1 MTEYE
6 TASLAIQHATLELSY
21 WQSWAAFMQVGAAL
35 LVGLVQC
42 GLLAWGISVMK
53 ESNTG
58 RDAILT
64 SLRDQSQVLADI
76 GAALRDQSQAYQD
89 QRQASQDQGQALA
102 DIGAALR
109 DQRQTSQDQS
119 QAFRDQGQALR
130 DQSQALADIGAG
142 IQELLR
148 ERRPT

>member
-21 WQSWAAFMQVGAAL
+21 WQSWAAFLQVGAAL

-53 ESNTG
+53 ESNKG
-58 RDAILT
+58 RDATLT
-64 SLRDQSQVLADI
+64 SLRDQSQALADI
-76 GAALRDQSQAYQD
+76 GAALRDQSQAFRDQD
-89 QRQASQDQGQALA
+89 Q
-102 DIGAALR
+102 
-109 DQRQTSQDQS
+109 
-119 QAFRDQGQALR
+119 AFSDQGQALR
-130 DQSQALADIGAG
+130 DQSQVLADVGAG

-148 ERRPT
+148 ERRSS

>member
-21 WQSWAAFMQVGAAL
+21 WRGWAAFLQVGAAL
-35 LVGLVQC
+35 LVGLVQS

-53 ESNTG
+53 ESNKG
-58 RDAILT
+58 RDATLT
-64 SLRDQSQVLADI
+64 
-76 GAALRDQSQAYQD
+76 ALRDQS
-89 QRQASQDQGQALA
+89 QALA

-109 DQRQTSQDQS
+109 GQSQALRDQRQASQDQS
-119 QAFRDQGQALR
+119 QALR

>member
-21 WQSWAAFMQVGAAL
+21 WQSWAAFLQVGAAL

-53 ESNTG
+53 ESNKG
-58 RDAILT
+58 RDATLT
-64 SLRDQSQVLADI
+64 SLRDQS
-76 GAALRDQSQAYQD
+76 
-89 QRQASQDQGQALA
+89 QALA

-109 DQRQTSQDQS
+109 GQSQALRDQRQASQDQS
-119 QAFRDQGQALR
+119 QALR

>member
-21 WQSWAAFMQVGAAL
+21 WQSWAAFLQVGAAL

-53 ESNTG
+53 ESNKG
-58 RDAILT
+58 RDATLT
-64 SLRDQSQVLADI
+64 
-76 GAALRDQSQAYQD
+76 ALRDQS
-89 QRQASQDQGQALA
+89 QALA

-119 QAFRDQGQALR
+119 QV
-130 DQSQALADIGAG
+130 LADIGAG

-148 ERRPT
+148 ERRST

>member
-21 WQSWAAFMQVGAAL
+21 WQSWAAFLQVGAAL

-53 ESNTG
+53 ESNKG
-58 RDAILT
+58 RDATLT
-64 SLRDQSQVLADI
+64 SLRDQSRALADI
-76 GAALRDQSQAYQD
+76 GAALRDQSQALRD
-89 QRQASQDQGQALA
+89 QHQASQDQSQALA

-109 DQRQTSQDQS
+109 DQRQASQDQS
-119 QAFRDQGQALR
+119 QALR

-148 ERRPT
+148 ERRTP